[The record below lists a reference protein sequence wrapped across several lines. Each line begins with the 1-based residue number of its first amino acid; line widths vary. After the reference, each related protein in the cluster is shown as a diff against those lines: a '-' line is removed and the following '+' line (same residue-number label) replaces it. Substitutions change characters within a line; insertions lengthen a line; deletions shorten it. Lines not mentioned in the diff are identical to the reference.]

1 MQKEKQLKLPV
12 IVEDEM
18 FVFPFIITPIFI
30 SDKANMAAVAN
41 AKEGDEVFVVCAK
54 NNAAKDDMPFYDVGV
69 VGKVMRHVSLP
80 DGRIKI
86 LFQGISKGR
95 INEILNLEPLEASV
109 NIITYKESNPR
120 ALQALLAVFL
130 EKVNALAHL
139 SQNISS
145 ELLNNIEGTDNPN
158 KAIDLITPALRLK
171 KEQSYKLFSSDDT
184 EERLMLATQMVLE
197 EIETQKLQKDIKSKV
212 HTKMDQINREFFLKE
227 QLKQIQ
233 KELGIDKQRDEEIT
247 QYYAKLEE
255 LKPGMSEDA
264 YKEIKKQIDRLS
276 RSHPD
281 SSDANMVQNYV
292 EWVLEIPFTS
302 ISHKALSI
310 KNVASQL
317 NSDHYSLEEPKERI
331 IEYFGVKELL
341 AKRLKEDSKKDTKKD
356 SKKSANEDA
365 KLIELNKKLASIR
378 SKKGLESPLPESS
391 EKVED
396 SKEIAINDKHKGTI
410 LCFYGPPGVG
420 KTSLANS
427 IALALNRP
435 LVRIALGGLEDVN
448 ELRGHRRTYLGSMP
462 GRIVQG
468 LIDSKKMNPVM
479 VLDEID
485 KITRGVRGDP
495 TSVLLEILDPE
506 QNVSFRDYYTNFS
519 IDLSQVVFIATANDI
534 SMIPAPLRDRME
546 FIEISSYTPQEK
558 YEIAKKYLI
567 PQEAKNHGLR
577 DNEVKISKEAIE
589 LMIHNYTREAG
600 VRNLRRKIAQI
611 MRKCAVEILSDSTS
625 KVSSPTLA
633 GKNHSVPPTLA
644 GVARGGVKS
653 TTKTKK
659 DSKDSIES
667 KPINIT
673 AKDLPKYLKKIV
685 FEIDKAD
692 REPRKGVVNGL
703 AWTAVGG
710 DVLKVEAISLL
721 GKGNLK
727 LTGQLGDVMK
737 ESAYIAYSVVKNR
750 LDNELLSSLR
760 DFSQEKAKQSTK
772 DSKNIESKTTKANH
786 SSPTLAG
793 DATFNSPTLAGGVKS
808 TTKTKKDSKD
818 SESKDDF
825 KSPTEKLDIH
835 LHVPEGATPKDGP
848 SAGITMACAIASIL
862 FDKQVKQDVAMTG
875 ELNLSGEVL
884 PIGGLKEK
892 LIAAYKAEIKRA
904 LIPLKNY
911 KRDLDDIPDEVKKHL
926 QIIPV
931 KTIDEVFSNVL
942 I

>member
-1 MQKEKQLKLPV
+1 MNKDTQLKLPV

-30 SDKANMAAVAN
+30 ADKANMASVAN
-41 AKEGDEVFVVCAK
+41 AKEGDDIFVVCAK
-54 NNAAKDDMPFYDVGV
+54 NNTKDSMPFYDVGV
-69 VGKVMRHVSLP
+69 VGKIMRNVSLP

-95 INEILNLEPLEASV
+95 IKEILNLEPLEASV
-109 NIITYKESNPR
+109 NIITYKDSNPR
-120 ALQALLAVFL
+120 ALQALQAVFL

-139 SQNISS
+139 SQNISP
-145 ELLNNIEGTDNPN
+145 ELLHNIENTDNPN
-158 KAIDLITPALRLK
+158 KAIDLITPVLRLK

-247 QYYAKLEE
+247 QYYDKLEE
-255 LKPGMSEDA
+255 LKKGMNEDA

-317 NSDHYSLEEPKERI
+317 NSDHYSLNEPKERI

-341 AKRLKEDSKKDTKKD
+341 AKRLKQESIESKKAKKSSEDS
-356 SKKSANEDA
+356 
-365 KLIELNKKLASIR
+365 KLIELNKKLATIR
-378 SKKGLESPLPESS
+378 TQKGLDVPESKK
-391 EKVED
+391 ED
-396 SKEIAINDKHKGTI
+396 SKEVINDKHKGTI

-427 IALALNRP
+427 IAVALNRP

-485 KITRGVRGDP
+485 KVSRGVRGDP

-506 QNVSFRDYYTNFS
+506 QNVGFRDYYTNFS

-534 SMIPAPLRDRME
+534 SLIPAPLRDRME

-577 DNEVKISKEAIE
+577 ENEIKISKDAIE

-611 MRKCAVEILSDSTS
+611 MRKCAVEILSMES
-625 KVSSPTLA
+625 KVDS
-633 GKNHSVPPTLA
+633 
-644 GVARGGVKS
+644 KS
-653 TTKTKK
+653 TRGKAA
-659 DSKDSIES
+659 SEDSIES
-667 KPINIT
+667 KVAKKPINIT

-692 REPRKGVVNGL
+692 RLPKKGVVNGL

-737 ESAYIAYSVVKNR
+737 ESAHIAYSVVKNR
-750 LDNELLSSLR
+750 LDGELM
-760 DFSQEKAKQSTK
+760 TK
-772 DSKNIESKTTKANH
+772 VDSIESKRA
-786 SSPTLAG
+786 
-793 DATFNSPTLAGGVKS
+793 KS
-808 TTKTKKDSKD
+808 KTDST
-818 SESKDDF
+818 ESKDEF

-862 FDKQVKQDVAMTG
+862 FDKKVRQDIAMTG

-911 KRDLDDIPDEVKKHL
+911 KRDLDEIPDEVKKHME
-926 QIIPV
+926 ITPV
-931 KTIDEVFSNVL
+931 KTIDEVFKYTL